1 MQLLEVSKLNISYR
15 TKNRTIHAVRD
26 LSISVNKGEII
37 GLVGESGSGKSTFGM
52 SLLRLLPRSTNI
64 TAEKMV
70 FNVEDS
76 SLGTSIDIL
85 KLSERELRRLRWKH
99 VSVVFQGSMNALN
112 PVAKIGDQFADAMY
126 WHGYDDETIENNI
139 ISYLDLVH
147 LDRSVRLSY
156 PHELSGGMKQRVAIA
171 MALVCSPELVIA
183 DEPTTALDVVVQR
196 KILKLLKDTK
206 EKLNLSIIF
215 ITHDI
220 SLLALIADR
229 IAVMYAGSIVEIGD
243 VRTLFRNPLHPYTKG
258 LMSIIPRVDER
269 QTELVEIQGSP
280 PDLSV
285 EIKGCPFAPRCYLAT
300 EVCTREMP
308 ELREMGASHF
318 VSCHNAEMSIDGK
331 TR

>member
-318 VSCHNAEMSIDGK
+318 VSCHNAEMSTDGK